1 MMRKFITCGTV
12 FLVTAIL
19 LIACFALLLLFAMMP
34 DVYETNNLADYGK
47 YTGNYDNEAPREFIN
62 SFFPETLSDSFADVT
77 YHYKA
82 KRFDTYAY
90 EAYLEFVIPDS
101 ASFNLFIEE
110 YIEKDQCTP
119 FMFDTSFTEYSISN
133 VLEFTDTNNHA
144 DKYAISY
151 AEIGKILFSTDEQRI
166 IFVALGVYDGGG
178 TYTSE
183 LNWFFSRFNI
193 DCQFYQQNAYFTHA
207 DQRNG
212 ILFKD
217 R

>member
-1 MMRKFITCGTV
+1 MRKYITCGVVFFATV
-12 FLVTAIL
+12 CL
-19 LIACFALLLLFAMMP
+19 LLACFSWLLSIAMKA
-34 DVYETNNLADYGK
+34 DVYETNNISDYGK
-47 YTGNYDNEAPREFIN
+47 YTGNIDNAPPREFIN
-62 SFFPETLSDSFADVT
+62 SFFPETVSNSFTDVQ

-101 ASFNLFIEE
+101 ESFNLFLEE
-110 YIEKDQCTP
+110 YICPDQCKP

-133 VLEFTDTNNHA
+133 VLWLDDSNNNS
-144 DKYAISY
+144 DGYPISY
-151 AEIGKILFSTDEQRI
+151 AEIGKVLFSIDEQRI

-178 TYTSE
+178 TDTSE

-193 DCQFYQQNAYFTHA
+193 DCQVYQQYAYLTHA

-212 ILFKD
+212 ILAKD

>member
-1 MMRKFITCGTV
+1 MRKFLTCGTV
-12 FLVTAIL
+12 LFVTAIL
-19 LIACFALLLLFAMMP
+19 LTVCFALLSLFAMRP
-34 DVYETNNLADYGK
+34 EIYETNDLADYGK
-47 YTGNYDNEAPREFIN
+47 YTGNHDNDAPREFIT
-62 SFFPETLSDSFADVT
+62 SFFPETVSDSFTDIQ

-101 ASFNLFIEE
+101 ASFNLFLEE
-110 YIEKDQCTP
+110 YIKKDQCNP

-133 VLEFTDTNNHA
+133 VLQFTDTNNHS

-151 AEIGKILFSTDEQRI
+151 AEIGKILFSIDEQRI

-178 TYTSE
+178 TDTSE
-183 LNWFFSRFNI
+183 LNIFFSRFHI
-193 DCQFYQQNAYFTHA
+193 DCQFYQQHAYFTHE

-212 ILFKD
+212 ILAKD